1 MPEKPIYLYWH
12 QLTKAQRSQAYDLS
26 LEITSAPSAYQYEV
40 DQDGNV
46 IDYQPLD
53 ESE

>member
-1 MPEKPIYLYWH
+1 MTYKYWH
-12 QLTKAQRSQAYDLS
+12 QLNKDQRKQAYALS
-26 LEITSAPSAYQYEV
+26 PEILSAPSAYQYEV

-53 ESE
+53 ES